1 MYKLHGYT
9 YDVGGRRGEDS
20 KQDGSRKWFNDYEN
34 GGLGKIGAATW
45 TLVKRASEGQ
55 IHRWEISG
63 IGPGPIF
70 VFKRSIKRAGHDLR
84 LIIVPDSGQKSVRND
99 YRYLG
104 DDGSD
109 QLQIIGND

>member
-1 MYKLHGYT
+1 MMWE
-9 YDVGGRRGEDS
+9 GGGVKTRS
-20 KQDGSRKWFNDYEN
+20 KMGVENDLMTTN